1 MIGAAEDHRE
11 RDGSS
16 EVLKKITRTEVD
28 HERCCRISPGERAWI
43 TRGVQKIIVSELDHE
58 RC

>member
-28 HERCCRISPGERAWI
+28 HDRCCRISPGARWI
-43 TRGVQKIIVSELDHE
+43 MISAAEDHHE
-58 RC
+58 RGGS